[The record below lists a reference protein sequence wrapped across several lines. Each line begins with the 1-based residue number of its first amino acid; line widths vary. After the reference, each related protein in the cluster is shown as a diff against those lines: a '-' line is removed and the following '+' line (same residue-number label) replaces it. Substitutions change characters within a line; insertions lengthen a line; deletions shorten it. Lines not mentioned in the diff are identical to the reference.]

1 MRMLLASP
9 PPPQPQ
15 TIPMN
20 PSRPPAR
27 TGQRLRRLAALGLV
41 LLAGGCAAVSAVSRA
56 DLPTLAQ
63 AERPASQ
70 AVAAQLQVSGQRGR
84 LSRPER
90 EQLLARLGREG
101 SASLLTRQL
110 AAMTAADSPQLYA
123 GNNATL
129 LIDGPATFA
138 AMSAAIE
145 QARSSVLIQS
155 YIIEDSSVA
164 RQLAELLLKKR
175 AQGVPVLLLYDAVGS
190 IKTTQAFFDS
200 LHAAGVPTC
209 AINPVNP
216 LLRPGYWNITERD
229 HRKIVTVDRQI
240 GFTGGINIS
249 GAYASGSFGRGGR
262 ARANPDLGWRDTQ
275 VRLQG
280 PAVAALDDLVRQTWQ
295 EQGCQG
301 DLPALPAAQ
310 AGAAAAAAGPSVV
323 RVIPASPG
331 EPVNRIYTMLLTA
344 IDAAQ
349 RSVHLTMAYF
359 APGAEMVDALCDAA
373 ERGVDVQLVLP
384 AQSDFG
390 PVLHA
395 GRSYY
400 SRLLGAGVKIH
411 ELKDATLHAKTAV
424 VDGVLSTVGSSN
436 MDWRSFTSNSE
447 ANAVVFGE
455 DFGDAMTRMFRT
467 DVANASTISPA
478 AWQARPVWQQGKE
491 WLARWL
497 ERFW

>member
-1 MRMLLASP
+1 MV
-9 PPPQPQ
+9 
-15 TIPMN
+15 
-20 PSRPPAR
+20 
-27 TGQRLRRLAALGLV
+27 LV
-41 LLAGGCAAVSAVSRA
+41 AGGCASISAVSRA
-56 DLPTLAQ
+56 DLPSAPSGG
-63 AERPASQ
+63 AAASK
-70 AVAAQLQVSGQRGR
+70 AVAGALQVSGQRGR

-101 SASLLTRQL
+101 SASLLNRQL

-123 GNNATL
+123 GNSARL

-138 AMSAAIE
+138 AMFAAIE

-155 YIIEDSSVA
+155 YIVEDSSVA
-164 RQLAELLLKKR
+164 RRLTELLLKKR

-190 IKTTQAFFDS
+190 IKTTQAFFDG

-209 AINPVNP
+209 ATNPVNP
-216 LLRPGYWNITERD
+216 LQRPGYWNITERD
-229 HRKIVTVDRQI
+229 HRKIVSVDRQV

-249 GAYASGSFGRGGR
+249 AAYASGSFGRGGR
-262 ARANPDLGWRDTQ
+262 ARADPAVGWRDTQ

-280 PAVAALDDLVRQTWQ
+280 PAVAALDDLVRRTWRD
-295 EQGCQG
+295 QGCQG
-301 DLPALPAAQ
+301 ALPDLPAPQ
-310 AGAAAAAAGPSVV
+310 AGAAAAGPTVV
-323 RVIPASPG
+323 RVIPSSPG
-331 EPVNRIYTMLLTA
+331 EPINRIYTMLLTA

-384 AQSDFG
+384 SQSDFS

-424 VDGVLSTVGSSN
+424 IDGVLSTVGSSN

-447 ANAVVFGE
+447 VNAVVFGE
-455 DFGDAMTRMFRT
+455 DFGDAMARMFRT
-467 DVANASTISPA
+467 DVDNASPITPA
-478 AWQARPVWQQGKE
+478 AWRARPILQQGKE